1 MLQVKGGGG
10 KSTFRYVISEM
21 WLSRRRC
28 KKTKV
33 FVGSKFNMARESN
46 VAPHTPHTIFTEF

>member
-1 MLQVKGGGG
+1 MLQLSGGGE

-21 WLSRRRC
+21 WLSSRRC

-33 FVGSKFNMARESN
+33 FVSSKFNMAQESN
-46 VAPHTPHTIFTEF
+46 VAPNMPHTIFTEF